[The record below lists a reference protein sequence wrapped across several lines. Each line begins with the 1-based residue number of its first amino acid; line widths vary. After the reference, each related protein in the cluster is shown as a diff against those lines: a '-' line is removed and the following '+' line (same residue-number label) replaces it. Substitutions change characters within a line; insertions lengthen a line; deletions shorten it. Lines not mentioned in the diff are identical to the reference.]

1 MALDWR
7 QVAGGLGSLAVG
19 AIPALGPV
27 GGLLGA
33 GLQLGLGAFGASD
46 SANASSQ
53 TQSDIGVLK
62 QLQGESAY
70 TATGK
75 FGAAAQQEAQEK
87 ANQYLG
93 KQSAEGRL
101 AQSALKNIASSQ
113 LSAPQAAMD
122 AATAAASRDLG
133 NQRRSFMES
142 MNASGAPLAAR
153 IAAASNLGQ
162 ASAQNL
168 GNIFTQGAQATQQ
181 ALAGAAGTF
190 GEAERQ
196 RMSDLATQKSI
207 FEASAMQLNPAMSA
221 GQLGSLAQT
230 RTENMQQSMS
240 EDPLAPVKKLGWQ
253 YATQQLNQ
261 PWQNQAA
268 QEQQNALQGK
278 GPMTGGQRWQN
289 TGSSWNIFG

>member
-19 AIPALGPV
+19 AMPALGPL

-46 SANASSQ
+46 SSKAAGQ
-53 TQSDIGVLK
+53 TQQDIGVLK

-122 AATAAASRDLG
+122 AASAAASRDLG

-168 GNIFTQGAQATQQ
+168 GNIFNQGAQATQQ

-190 GEAERQ
+190 GAAEQQ
-196 RMSDLATQKSI
+196 RMNDLATQKSI
-207 FEASAMQLNPAMSA
+207 FEASAMQLNPAMTA
-221 GQLGSLAQT
+221 GQLGALSQARSQ
-230 RTENMQQSMS
+230 NMQQSMT
-240 EDPLAPVKKLGWQ
+240 EDPMAPVKKLGWQ

-261 PWQNQAA
+261 PWQNQAT
-268 QEQQNALQGK
+268 QEQWNASKGQ
-278 GPMTGGQRWQN
+278 GPMTSGQRW
-289 TGSSWNIFG
+289 GSTANSWNIFG